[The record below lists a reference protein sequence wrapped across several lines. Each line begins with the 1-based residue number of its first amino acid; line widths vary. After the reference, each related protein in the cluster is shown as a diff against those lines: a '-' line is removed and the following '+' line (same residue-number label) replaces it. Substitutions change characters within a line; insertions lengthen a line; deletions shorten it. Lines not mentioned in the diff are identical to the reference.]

1 MQVVSHSQKKKKKK
15 KKEKERKKTK
25 QKTRGCDPNKNL
37 VLRKMDLNETEI
49 NDLPDGQFNIIVIKI
64 PIEIRRPMHEKVVIS
79 VKRCV
84 HMYVW
89 SVMSNALQLHGL

>member
-1 MQVVSHSQKKKKKK
+1 
-15 KKEKERKKTK
+15 
-25 QKTRGCDPNKNL
+25 
-37 VLRKMDLNETEI
+37 MDLNETEI